1 MDPVKAQ
8 DQLLGRVERPSRYL
22 GTEINRIRKDWTKV
36 KLTMALAFPDLYDIG
51 TCHFG
56 IQILYHILN
65 QNKDIA
71 AERVFAPAVDMM
83 DLLAAGQG
91 GPGLRSLESG
101 RPLGAFDIVGFSL
114 LYELNFTNVLAMLEL
129 SGIPLRAADR
139 RPDAPLVIAGGPC
152 TVNPEPMAAFFDAMV
167 VGDGENVITA
177 MAEAAMAWK
186 AGGKASR
193 AALLD
198 LWSGIQGVY
207 LPDRLSPQTRVRRAV
222 VADLETAAFPTA
234 PVVPFGR
241 PVHDRLRIELARG
254 CSRGCRFCQAGI
266 IYRPVRERSAQS
278 VADLT
283 CTALAATGYEDISL
297 LSLSTGDYTCLTGLL
312 GGLMEHL
319 AIDRVAVS
327 LPSLRAASLTPALM
341 TQIKKVRK
349 TGFTIAP
356 EAGSQRLR
364 DVINKNITREDI
376 QTAVVEATRMGWKV
390 IKLYFMIGL
399 PFETG
404 VDVAAIADLVE
415 DLRRVTKHRI
425 QLNVSVAAFI
435 PKPHTPFQWAGQL
448 APDQAMDRLAYLQ
461 RRLRHKDVQFKW
473 QNPRV
478 SLLEG
483 LFARGDRALGPLLE
497 TARGLGCCFDGW
509 TDRFDFTRWQTAM
522 EKTGVDAAAYTGPRP
537 DLGAPLVWDHIDI
550 GVTKAFLQA
559 EWQRAEA
566 AQTTPDCRHGD
577 CQGCGLCDFDAIRP
591 RLAAQGPIT
600 IAGAP
605 HEVAGDQELDIYF
618 SKAGPA
624 RYLSHLE
631 VMKVFERALR
641 RAGLSLAFSKGFHP
655 KPRMVFADALP
666 VGMASCREKLT
677 IGLTT
682 AVAPTLVR
690 QRLNAGLP
698 EGLTVTD
705 CTPAGS
711 TQQAKGPTLYRIET
725 HDGVF
730 DQKAIDSFRHKLS
743 WPITKGARSRV
754 DLKAAVTQLVLTGPA
769 TLHMGLQPVEGI
781 LLRPADVLKA
791 LWGLDDAGLG
801 RATIIK
807 EGVSPCTKS
816 C

>member
-1 MDPVKAQ
+1 MDPLKAQ
-8 DQLLGRVERPSRYL
+8 EQLLGRVERPSRYL
-22 GTEINRIRKDWTKV
+22 GSEVNRVTKDWSKV

-65 QNKDIA
+65 RHEDIA
-71 AERVFAPAVDMM
+71 AERVFAPAADMM
-83 DLLAAGQG
+83 DLLAPGQG

-114 LYELNFTNVLAMLEL
+114 LYELNFTNVLAMLAL
-129 SGIPLRAADR
+129 SGIALRAADR
-139 RPDAPLVIAGGPC
+139 GPNAPLVIAGGPC

-167 VGDGENVITA
+167 IGDGEEVIVA
-177 MAEAAMAWK
+177 MAGAAMAWK
-186 AGGKASR
+186 AQGSGNKDV
-193 AALLD
+193 LLD
-198 LWSGIQGVY
+198 EWARIQGVY
-207 LPDRLSPQTRVRRAV
+207 IPSRLAPGTCVRRAI

-254 CSRGCRFCQAGI
+254 CSRGCRFCQAGM
-266 IYRPVRERSAQS
+266 IYRPVRERSAQT

-283 CTALAATGYEDISL
+283 CKALAATGYEDISL

-312 GGLMEHL
+312 GTLMEHL
-319 AIDRVAVS
+319 AKDRVAVS

-341 TQIKKVRK
+341 AQIKKVRK

-364 DVINKNITREDI
+364 DVINKNITGEDI
-376 QTAVVEATRMGWKV
+376 ETAVVEATRMGWKV

-399 PFETG
+399 PFETET
-404 VDVAAIADLVE
+404 DVAAIAELVE
-415 DLRRVTKHRI
+415 DLRRLTKRRI

-461 RRLRHKDVQFKW
+461 RRLRYKDVQFKW
-473 QNPRV
+473 QNPKI

-483 LFARGDRALGPLLE
+483 VFARGDRALGPLLE

-509 TDRFDFTRWQTAM
+509 TDRFDSNRWQQAM
-522 EKTGVDAAAYTGPRP
+522 ETTGIDPAAYTGQRL
-537 DLGAPLVWDHIDI
+537 DLNAALAWDHIDI
-550 GVTKAFLQA
+550 GVTKAFLQ
-559 EWQRAEA
+559 EQWQRAAA

-577 CQGCGLCDFDAIRP
+577 CQGCGLCDFDAIQP
-591 RLAAQGPIT
+591 RLAPQGPIV
-600 IAGAP
+600 IDSPPPAVP
-605 HEVAGDQELDIYF
+605 GDQDLDIFF
-618 SKAGPA
+618 SKTGLA

-677 IGLTT
+677 IGLAT
-682 AVAPTLVR
+682 AADPVQVM

-698 EGLTVTD
+698 EGLTVTA
-705 CTPAGS
+705 CLPAAAAR
-711 TQQAKGPTLYRIET
+711 QAKGPTLYRIEAD
-725 HDGVF
+725 DGVF
-730 DQKAIDSFRHKLS
+730 DQKAIDSFRQQPS
-743 WPITKGARSRV
+743 WPIAKGASRRV

-769 TLHMGLQPVEGI
+769 TVQMGLQPVEGI
-781 LLRPADVLKA
+781 VLRPADVLRAVWGWDEAA
-791 LWGLDDAGLG
+791 LD

-807 EGVSPCTKS
+807 EGESPCTKS